1 MPESWTPRARTKS
14 DHSPRLPK
22 NMPEDSILTAKV
34 AARIAT
40 PSRVREA
47 RADEQ
52 QRLAELERCVGHLA
66 GFDPA
71 AALRYSNLHRVA
83 HRHVPEQRGAA
94 AVEEWVS
101 GLSRRL
107 EKAA

>member
-1 MPESWTPRARTKS
+1 
-14 DHSPRLPK
+14 
-22 NMPEDSILTAKV
+22 MPEDSILTAKV

-66 GFDPA
+66 GGIALLA
-71 AALRYSNLHRVA
+71 ADVRATHSA
-83 HRHVPEQRGAA
+83 TDDRGDADEGEGA
-94 AVEEWVS
+94 
-101 GLSRRL
+101 SRR
-107 EKAA
+107 APA